1 MQNLPKQLDSNAED
15 NSHYSLELKPPS
27 PDATL
32 TRQLA
37 DFAAVLGYET
47 GDRLYVR
54 ALLPK
59 NLSDE
64 TAVDLNLKFKIE
76 ENGKKRLIPST
87 RRGYLTVGSWEF
99 THIRKDKEPAVHK
112 DGLAKLSELNKE
124 GRGIYFI
131 VNPGG
136 EKDSD
141 ISSARSLFWENDDKS
156 KPEQIEQALTSKLPI
171 GAIIETRKS
180 LHCYSPLSQPLEDL
194 SKWKQ
199 LQERLIQKMDSDPAI
214 RNSSRLMRLP
224 GFDHVSVEG
233 EAQNERLVFTPVRLR
248 HIDKAAQG
256 SLEALTIQLPQ
267 WDKERWEREN
277 KTAQRHNARQGE
289 SAAPTLAA
297 DNPWDIRNFAQYLN
311 GDQYSQNG
319 WLQVQCPSHGGEGSS
334 GTSLGINQSTGHY
347 TCHGGCDTKDVY
359 RAARKLAEERGW
371 QPPKANPKKT
381 IDAAPTDDRHYAPKK
396 AHTVEAPKLAP
407 VSSQSQEASKG
418 GRTHPKPHRRS
429 HSTAGRISPARPVQV
444 EHLQKNLNIALAYL
458 GRELVNSPLGEN
470 QGNQRNVNGEVQYRI
485 SVNLANNTM
494 SVYAKDRG
502 DNPILV
508 DANGQI
514 DHVNSQATIEDVER
528 FQQMAKAISTQP
540 AKIKQSELVE
550 IG

>member
-32 TRQLA
+32 TRRLA

-64 TAVDLNLKFKIE
+64 TAVDLNLKFEIE

-112 DGLAKLSELNKE
+112 DGLARLSELNKE

-194 SKWKQ
+194 DAWKQ

-224 GFDHVSVEG
+224 GFDHVRVEG
-233 EAQNERLVFTPVRLR
+233 EGQDERLAFTPVRLR
-248 HIDKAAQG
+248 HIDKTAQG
-256 SLEALTIQLPQ
+256 SIEAIADQLPQ
-267 WDKERWEREN
+267 WDNQRWEREH
-277 KTAQRHNARQGE
+277 KLEQGRE
-289 SAAPTLAA
+289 GKKGERAAPTLAA

-311 GDQYSQNG
+311 GDHNSQNG
-319 WLQVQCPSHGGEGSS
+319 WLKVQCPSHGGEGHS
-334 GTSLGINQSTGHY
+334 GNSLGINEATGQF
-347 TCHGGCDTKDVY
+347 TCHGGCCAKDVY
-359 RAARKLAEERGW
+359 GCARKLAEERGW
-371 QPPKANPKKT
+371 QPPKAKPKKT
-381 IDAAPTDDRHYAPKK
+381 IDAAPIAGRQSVPKTK
-396 AHTVEAPKLAP
+396 RTVEAPKVAP
-407 VSSQSQEASKG
+407 VSSQSKGVSRG
-418 GRTHPKPHRRS
+418 GRSHPTPLLNK
-429 HSTAGRISPARPVQV
+429 PARPVRV

-458 GRELVNSPLGEN
+458 GRELVNSQLGEN

-485 SVNLANNTM
+485 SVNLADNTM
-494 SVYAKDRG
+494 RIYAKDRG
-502 DNPILV
+502 DNPILI

-514 DHVNSQATIEDVER
+514 DQVKSRTTIEDVER
-528 FQQMAKAISTQP
+528 FQQMARAIRAYQP
-540 AKIKQSELVE
+540 AEAKKPELVE
-550 IG
+550 NG